1 MQPERAAQLGGHT
14 TARETTY
21 FLVANQSA
29 GVDADQEWANLQCL
43 QEQP

>member
-14 TARETTY
+14 TTGETTY

-29 GVDADQEWANLQCL
+29 RVDADKEWANLQCL
-43 QEQP
+43 QE